1 MPHEKIDTLLEKLPP
16 ITKIRDVTGYL
27 ALNYLGDGWC
37 ASYTDENGCD
47 IRLNQDNTEEDYV
60 ADFSESPN
68 EALKGLYDLCKK
80 YKFI

>member
-1 MPHEKIDTLLEKLPP
+1 MTIDTLLKSFLQLLKLGG
-16 ITKIRDVTGYL
+16 TSGYL

-47 IRLNQDNTEEDYV
+47 IHLNQDNTEEDYV